1 MSNEF
6 INEKHELTLKVLSP
20 LHIGE
25 GSEKDW
31 VEGADFVQKNGKV
44 YKLNLR
50 KVLQEVDAGTIAGF
64 LAERNSQG
72 LLNKLPGKPE
82 QYAEQIFDMQVPSPN
97 PIKSFIKN
105 GINNLAYVPG
115 SSLKGAIRSIL
126 FKYLRDGEDNDQ
138 AVFGSLKKGDD
149 FMRFI
154 KVSDVIFN
162 SSTQLVNTKIFNL
175 YGQKPDFHGGWKH
188 TGGRQGRTDQKFSPS
203 GFNTIYE
210 TLMPGERGRLTIAIS
225 PTAYNAV
232 KDHPKKS
239 RKDKIMEGGITD
251 LFSIINTHS
260 KTYIKK
266 QIAFFEK
273 YENKETP
280 VIINHLKE
288 ILGHIPEDNSYGV
301 LKMAAGSGF
310 HAMTGDWQ
318 FEDYDK
324 TGIWEK
330 GIHQGKKKVKSR
342 KIAISDDYTGL
353 MGFVELRVLTPEEKA
368 KIKQE
373 EEQRKEQQRLF
384 LLKEQQEKERLLE
397 QQQKDKALRIQQE
410 EAAALELKKK
420 EEEDERKRK
429 KIEADLIKQK
439 EEQEKRRQQN
449 ILLKEQEKQSALGQG
464 LEIQLQQISDYDQGE
479 QIIKS
484 YKSVVKEI
492 PEKDYQA
499 IEAFLKR
506 SVDFAQMS
514 KKQQKNWQNFKKG
527 KWSLIRSWVS
537 DDVAKRWFEAIS
549 NS

>member
-6 INEKHELTLKVLSP
+6 LNEKHELTLKVLSP

-31 VEGADFVQKNGKV
+31 VGGADFVQKNGKV
-44 YKLNLR
+44 YKLNLK

-72 LLNKLPGKPE
+72 LLNTLPGKPE
-82 QYAEQIFDMQVPSPN
+82 QYAEQIFDMQTSSPN

-105 GINNLAYVPG
+105 GINNLPYVPG
-115 SSLKGAIRSIL
+115 SSLKGAIRSVL

-138 AVFGSLKKGDD
+138 DVFGSLKKGDD

-175 YGQKPDFHGGWKH
+175 YGQKPHFQGGWKH
-188 TGGRQGRTDQKFSPS
+188 TGGRQGRTDQNFSPT

-210 TLMPGERGRLTIAIS
+210 TLMPGERGKLTLAIS
-225 PTAYNAV
+225 PKAYNAI
-232 KDHPKKS
+232 KEHPKKNK
-239 RKDKIMEGGITD
+239 KDKMMQGGITD
-251 LFSIINTHS
+251 LFSIINRHS

-280 VIINHLKE
+280 VIISHLKE
-288 ILGHIPEDNSYGV
+288 ILRQIPEDNSYGL

-310 HAMTGDWQ
+310 HSMTGDWQ
-318 FEDYDK
+318 YEDYDK
-324 TGIWEK
+324 TGIWER

-342 KIAISDDYTGL
+342 KIAVSDDYTGL
-353 MGFVELRVLTPEEKA
+353 MGFVELRVLTSAEKE

-373 EEQRKEQQRLF
+373 EEQRKEEQRL
-384 LLKEQQEKERLLE
+384 LLQKEQEEKQRLLE
-397 QQQKDKALRIQQE
+397 EQQKAEALRLKQE
-410 EAAALELKKK
+410 EDAAREQKKK
-420 EEEDERKRK
+420 EEEEERKHK
-429 KIEADLIKQK
+429 EFEAKLIKQK
-439 EEQEKRRQQN
+439 EEEIQRREQN
-449 ILLKEQEKQSALGQG
+449 ILLKEQEKRSALEQG
-464 LEIQLQQISDYDQGE
+464 LKAQLEPINNYEQGE

-492 PEKDYQA
+492 PEKDYPA

-506 SVDFAQMS
+506 TVDFAQMP

-537 DDVAKRWFEAIS
+537 DDVAKRWFEAIN